1 MAKAIAVIM
10 VSDMKINTKIKLS
23 FILYIIIPVL
33 FITLS
38 IVIVTF
44 SQKKSLE
51 RSYGITIESAEQVFN
66 STILLDKISE
76 SAIEEV
82 RRVISE
88 EIYLL
93 GNEEYL
99 EQLSRK
105 LASKYS
111 YVLITKNGKQEYVG
125 TGLNPNDFVTI
136 LPTYDEIGDG
146 KMKNFYAYNEDQYLI
161 KAEKFTFQ
169 DGSKGV
175 VYIVSKTG
183 EQLDEV
189 GILVAEIIVIAVLI
203 FLLTAI
209 VLTVWLYNTVMT
221 PLYNLKRAT
230 EKIARGE
237 LDFVV
242 RKYEDDEFGDL
253 SESFEIMRSK
263 LKESV
268 EANLI
273 YDKESKEL
281 ISNISHDLKTP
292 ITTIKGYVEGLMD
305 GVADTE
311 EKRLKYL
318 KTIYNK
324 SVDMDR
330 LISELTLY
338 SQIDTNTIPYNFAKL
353 NIAAYMHDFYDETSI
368 ELEQNNMIMTFEN
381 LLHKNEKVLA
391 DSEKLRRVI
400 NNIVGNS
407 VKYID
412 KTPGKV
418 DIKISDAGNFV
429 KISISDNG
437 KGIEEKDIDKIFD
450 RFYRTDASRNSKRGG
465 SGIGLAIV
473 KKIVEAHGGSIWA
486 ESVYEEGTTIHFTLK
501 KAE

>member
-99 EQLSRK
+99 EQLSGK
-105 LASKYS
+105 LASRYS

-338 SQIDTNTIPYNFAKL
+338 SQIDTNTIPYNFVKL